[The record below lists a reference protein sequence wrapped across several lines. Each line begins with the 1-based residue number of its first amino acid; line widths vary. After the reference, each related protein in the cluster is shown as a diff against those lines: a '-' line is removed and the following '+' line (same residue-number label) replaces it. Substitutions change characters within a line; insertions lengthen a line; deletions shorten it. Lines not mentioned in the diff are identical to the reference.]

1 LRDHPWLKM
10 NLSKKLIALPFL
22 LLCLNTFAGELSAD
36 LQKACIKEQLGAHKG
51 LKGHPL
57 GARDFTGYCN
67 CETDFIMEKATKEQ
81 LNEISEKPNLNSNWL
96 KQLKSNALKSC
107 IQQPSQSTV

>member
-1 LRDHPWLKM
+1 M
-10 NLSKKLIALPFL
+10 NLFKKLIFLPFL
-22 LLCLNTFAGELSAD
+22 LVCLNTFADELSVD
-36 LQKACIKEQLGAHKG
+36 LQKACIKEQLSSHKG

-57 GARDFTGYCN
+57 GARDFTGYCK
-67 CETDFIMEKATKEQ
+67 CETDFIMEKGTKEQ
-81 LNEISEKPNLNSNWL
+81 LNEISEKPNLNPNWL

>member
-1 LRDHPWLKM
+1 M
-10 NLSKKLIALPFL
+10 NLFKKLIALPFL
-22 LLCLNTFAGELSAD
+22 LLCLNTFAVELSAD

-57 GARDFTGYCN
+57 VARDFTDYCK
-67 CETDFIMEKATKEQ
+67 CEADSIMEKATKEQ
-81 LNEISEKPNLNSNWL
+81 LNEISEKPNTNPNWL
-96 KQLKSNALKSC
+96 KQLKSSALKSC

>member
-1 LRDHPWLKM
+1 M
-10 NLSKKLIALPFL
+10 NLSKQLIALPFL
-22 LLCLNTFAGELSAD
+22 LLCLNTFADELLVN

-57 GARDFTGYCN
+57 GARDFTEYCK
-67 CETDFIMEKATKEQ
+67 CEADFIMEKATKEQ
-81 LNEISEKPNLNSNWL
+81 LNEIAEKPNTNPDWL
-96 KQLKSNALKSC
+96 KQLKSNAPKSC